1 MKTMF
6 KTLKNYAKTETS
18 EFMASIVFLAATFTL
33 FYLSIAI
40 FN

>member
-6 KTLKNYAKTETS
+6 KTLKNHVTLETN
-18 EFMASIVFLAATFTL
+18 EFLASILFIAAAFGL